1 MFSSTTHASL
11 SQYGTPEILRTPLLA
26 LCLQTKLLAPPNTP
40 IADFLARVPDP
51 PPFLITRNAVQAL
64 KSLEALDPW
73 EEVTPLG
80 SHLLDLP
87 LDPVYGKVLIHG
99 VFLKC
104 LDPILTIA
112 CTLAY
117 RTPFMLPVEPGAK
130 KAADAARRRL
140 ACDTGSD
147 HMAVLKAFQEWQ
159 QARMEGRERA
169 WCQRNMVS
177 SSTMEMVVGMR
188 NQVLGQLRAS
198 GFVRARGQ
206 GDIRDINTNSDNW
219 GVVKAC
225 LVSGLYPNL
234 GRVDREVQ
242 GGHGGPTLRTQRESK
257 VKLHPSSVLGMD
269 RSTKALAS
277 LGTDWIMY
285 DEMTRVGRAA
295 YMRGVTPVSPL
306 AVALFA
312 GPARLSG
319 PSSEA
324 EGVGN
329 VYVEES
335 SDSEEEEGGSS
346 QASSL
351 SLDPWTSFKCSQET
365 VTQVSQLRQKWSSL
379 WLRRLAA
386 SAKQARVYEEQ
397 DDAVVATLAAVL
409 AQEEASLG
417 LAQPQG
423 IGQRPKQLAVD
434 LSTGQPHTAEQRR
447 PSDSSDDCSASSW
460 ETGSKPTRSVY
471 QSFILYPCSRYVD
484 SRYIISR
491 YFIVKPSAGS
501 LAALEAAM
509 SHAAGVWS
517 FPPPT
522 ERKLTAAVAA
532 SNVVVLFSVSGG
544 GAFQGCALF
553 SGQTATEGSRSG
565 VRSEH
570 CTFLFFINLLPR

>member
-1 MFSSTTHASL
+1 MVFRLFSSTTHASL

-40 IADFLARVPDP
+40 IADFLAKVPDP

-159 QARMEGRERA
+159 QARMEGRERS

-225 LVSGLYPNL
+225 LLSGLYPNL

-257 VKLHPSSVLGMD
+257 VKLHPGSVLGMD
-269 RSTKALAS
+269 RTSRALAS

-312 GPARLSG
+312 GPARLTG
-319 PSSEA
+319 PSNEA

-351 SLDPWTSFKCSQET
+351 SLDPWTSFRCSQET

-386 SAKQARVYEEQ
+386 SAKQARGYEEQ

-409 AQEEASLG
+409 AQEEANLG

-434 LSTGQPHTAEQRR
+434 LSTGQPTGELRR
-447 PSDSSDDCSASSW
+447 PSDSSDDSSAGSW
-460 ETGSKPTRSVY
+460 DTGSRPTRSVRDKAITKC
-471 QSFILYPCSRYVD
+471 QVCPFRYYV
-484 SRYIISR
+484 
-491 YFIVKPSAGS
+491 VKPSAGS

-509 SHAAGVWS
+509 SHASGVWS

-522 ERKLTAAVAA
+522 ERKLSAAVAA
-532 SNVVVLFSVSGG
+532 SNNVIVLFSVSGS

-553 SGQTATEGSRSG
+553 SGQTTTEGSRSG
-565 VRSEH
+565 VSRVKTLYLEPH
-570 CTFLFFINLLPR
+570 LHGNRH

>member
-1 MFSSTTHASL
+1 
-11 SQYGTPEILRTPLLA
+11 
-26 LCLQTKLLAPPNTP
+26 
-40 IADFLARVPDP
+40 
-51 PPFLITRNAVQAL
+51 
-64 KSLEALDPW
+64 
-73 EEVTPLG
+73 
-80 SHLLDLP
+80 
-87 LDPVYGKVLIHG
+87 
-99 VFLKC
+99 
-104 LDPILTIA
+104 
-112 CTLAY
+112 
-117 RTPFMLPVEPGAK
+117 
-130 KAADAARRRL
+130 
-140 ACDTGSD
+140 
-147 HMAVLKAFQEWQ
+147 MAVLKAFQEWQ
-159 QARMEGRERA
+159 QARMEGRERG

-225 LVSGLYPNL
+225 LMSGLYPNL

-257 VKLHPSSVLGMD
+257 VKLHPGSVLGMD
-269 RSTKALAS
+269 RTSRALIS

-312 GPARLSG
+312 GPARLAG
-319 PSSEA
+319 PSNEA

-351 SLDPWTSFKCSQET
+351 SLDPWTSFRCSQET

-379 WLRRLAA
+379 WLRRLAG
-386 SAKQARVYEEQ
+386 SAKQARGYEEQ

-409 AQEEASLG
+409 AQEEANLG

-434 LSTGQPHTAEQRR
+434 LSTGQPQSGELRR
-447 PSDSSDDCSASSW
+447 PSDSSDDS
-460 ETGSKPTRSVY
+460 
-471 QSFILYPCSRYVD
+471 
-484 SRYIISR
+484 
-491 YFIVKPSAGS
+491 SAGS
-501 LAALEAAM
+501 
-509 SHAAGVWS
+509 WD
-517 FPPPT
+517 T
-522 ERKLTAAVAA
+522 
-532 SNVVVLFSVSGG
+532 
-544 GAFQGCALF
+544 
-553 SGQTATEGSRSG
+553 GSRTT
-565 VRSEH
+565 R
-570 CTFLFFINLLPR
+570 

>member
-319 PSSEA
+319 PSNEA

-346 QASSL
+346 QASIL

-471 QSFILYPCSRYVD
+471 QSFILYVQD
-484 SRYIISR
+484 I
-491 YFIVKPSAGS
+491 
-501 LAALEAAM
+501 
-509 SHAAGVWS
+509 S
-517 FPPPT
+517 FPGT
-522 ERKLTAAVAA
+522 
-532 SNVVVLFSVSGG
+532 S
-544 GAFQGCALF
+544 
-553 SGQTATEGSRSG
+553 
-565 VRSEH
+565 
-570 CTFLFFINLLPR
+570 

>member
-1 MFSSTTHASL
+1 
-11 SQYGTPEILRTPLLA
+11 
-26 LCLQTKLLAPPNTP
+26 
-40 IADFLARVPDP
+40 
-51 PPFLITRNAVQAL
+51 
-64 KSLEALDPW
+64 
-73 EEVTPLG
+73 
-80 SHLLDLP
+80 
-87 LDPVYGKVLIHG
+87 
-99 VFLKC
+99 
-104 LDPILTIA
+104 
-112 CTLAY
+112 
-117 RTPFMLPVEPGAK
+117 
-130 KAADAARRRL
+130 
-140 ACDTGSD
+140 
-147 HMAVLKAFQEWQ
+147 MAVLKAFQEWQ

-188 NQVLGQLRAS
+188 NQLLGQLRAS

-319 PSSEA
+319 PSNEA

-346 QASSL
+346 QASIL

-434 LSTGQPHTAEQRR
+434 LSTGQPHTSTSAHLNLSPGQPHTTEQRR

-460 ETGSKPTRSVY
+460 ETGSKPTRSVF
-471 QSFILYPCSRYVD
+471 QSFIL
-484 SRYIISR
+484 
-491 YFIVKPSAGS
+491 
-501 LAALEAAM
+501 
-509 SHAAGVWS
+509 
-517 FPPPT
+517 
-522 ERKLTAAVAA
+522 
-532 SNVVVLFSVSGG
+532 
-544 GAFQGCALF
+544 
-553 SGQTATEGSRSG
+553 
-565 VRSEH
+565 
-570 CTFLFFINLLPR
+570 

>member
-1 MFSSTTHASL
+1 MVFRLFSSTTHASL

-87 LDPVYGKVLIHG
+87 LDPVYGKVLVHG

-225 LVSGLYPNL
+225 LMSGLYPNL

-257 VKLHPSSVLGMD
+257 VKLHPGSVLGMD
-269 RSTKALAS
+269 RSSKALAS

-285 DEMTRVGRAA
+285 DEMTRVGRSA

-312 GPARLSG
+312 GPARLAG
-319 PSSEA
+319 PSNEA

-335 SDSEEEEGGSS
+335 SDSEEEEAGGAS

-351 SLDPWTSFKCSQET
+351 SLDPWTSFRCSQET

-386 SAKQARVYEEQ
+386 SAKQARGYEEQ

-409 AQEEASLG
+409 AQEESNLG

-434 LSTGQPHTAEQRR
+434 LSTGQPQAGGELRR
-447 PSDSSDDCSASSW
+447 PSDSSDDSSASSW
-460 ETGSKPTRSVY
+460 DTGSRITR
-471 QSFILYPCSRYVD
+471 
-484 SRYIISR
+484 
-491 YFIVKPSAGS
+491 
-501 LAALEAAM
+501 LAHVCLI
-509 SHAAGVWS
+509 
-517 FPPPT
+517 F
-522 ERKLTAAVAA
+522 KY
-532 SNVVVLFSVSGG
+532 
-544 GAFQGCALF
+544 
-553 SGQTATEGSRSG
+553 
-565 VRSEH
+565 
-570 CTFLFFINLLPR
+570 